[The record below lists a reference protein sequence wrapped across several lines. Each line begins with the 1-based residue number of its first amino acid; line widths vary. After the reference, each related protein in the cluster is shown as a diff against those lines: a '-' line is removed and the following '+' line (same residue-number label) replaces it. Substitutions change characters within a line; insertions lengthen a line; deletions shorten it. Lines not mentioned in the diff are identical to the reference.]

1 MAPFTISD
9 NELSSLRGSVVIVT
23 GGSSGIGL
31 ACVELLL
38 AQGANVVIGDLEAP
52 PSNILTGGAV
62 FVPVDVTSWEQ
73 LKSMFEAAV
82 GTFGGVDHVFANA
95 GIAGRDDYVG
105 DDLDDGLDPKEPSNL
120 VIHINLIGVIN
131 TTRLAIHYLKKTF
144 QRFSVVDYEAV
155 ARSVLIL
162 MADTRRNQQLIYSTE
177 GIYTEIESDLLKAA
191 DNIRPKETSEEEDL
205 YRLAK
210 VKATF
215 GSAK

>member
-1 MAPFTISD
+1 MAPFTINDDEFSP
-9 NELSSLRGSVVIVT
+9 LRGSVAIVT

-73 LKSMFEAAV
+73 LKNMFEAAV
-82 GTFGGVDHVFANA
+82 GTFGGVDHVFAN
-95 GIAGRDDYVG
+95 AGRDDYVG

-131 TTRLAIHYLKKTF
+131 TTRLAIHYLKKSSNGGSIVMTASTSSF
-144 QRFSVVDYEAV
+144 QRF
-155 ARSVLIL
+155 RIL
-162 MADTRRNQQLIYSTE
+162 LQNMGYSQLIYSTE

-191 DNIRPKETSEEEDL
+191 DNIRPKEPSEEEDL

-215 GSAK
+215 GSAE

>member
-1 MAPFTISD
+1 MS
-9 NELSSLRGSVVIVT
+9 SSLRDKIVGVALT
-23 GGSSGIGL
+23 YVGFMRGL
-31 ACVELLL
+31 AGHLYPKLPIRV
-38 AQGANVVIGDLEAP
+38 N
-52 PSNILTGGAV
+52 
-62 FVPVDVTSWEQ
+62 
-73 LKSMFEAAV
+73 
-82 GTFGGVDHVFANA
+82 
-95 GIAGRDDYVG
+95 GIA
-105 DDLDDGLDPKEPSNL
+105 PSWT
-120 VIHINLIGVIN
+120 G
-131 TTRLAIHYLKKTF
+131 TRLAP
-144 QRFSVVDYEAV
+144 VDICKAAGVPVQSAEAV

>member
-95 GIAGRDDYVG
+95 GMNLEHEQKESLGVYMTTDGGRRYC
-105 DDLDDGLDPKEPSNL
+105 
-120 VIHINLIGVIN
+120 
-131 TTRLAIHYLKKTF
+131 R
-144 QRFSVVDYEAV
+144 
-155 ARSVLIL
+155 
-162 MADTRRNQQLIYSTE
+162 TRRL
-177 GIYTEIESDLLKAA
+177 
-191 DNIRPKETSEEEDL
+191 R
-205 YRLAK
+205 RR
-210 VKATF
+210 
-215 GSAK
+215 